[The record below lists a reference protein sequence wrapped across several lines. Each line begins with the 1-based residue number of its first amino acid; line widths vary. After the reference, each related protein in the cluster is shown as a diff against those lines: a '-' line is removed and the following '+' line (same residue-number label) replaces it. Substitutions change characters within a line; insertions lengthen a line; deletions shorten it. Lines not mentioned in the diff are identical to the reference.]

1 MWIISQLIAYNMAW
15 IVTLAVPMAVL
26 VATLMAFG
34 SLASNNELTIMK
46 ASGISLRRM
55 MFPVILCSF
64 GLFYLMLLFN
74 NQVLPEANH
83 QARVLLGDISRTKPT
98 FILEPGRF
106 SDDIGGA
113 KILVRKTDPVT
124 NKLEEIYIYD
134 YSNPQF
140 RNIFTAKRGDIGFT
154 MDFKNVV
161 MNLEEGEIHQIS
173 VIDPSQRYRKVRFD
187 KHRITLS
194 SEGFGF
200 QQSGEGSFRGDRELS
215 ADSMNS
221 IRDSLIVQ
229 NENILSGFISTLNNN
244 INSLKAINYRDTVIQ
259 KIPAVTDSVPLVNS
273 PEANEIVNLYT
284 NVMSKPAQFKGVE
297 LSQQMIQSQI
307 YRYEVEIYKKYSI
320 PFACVV
326 FVLIGAPLG
335 YRVRKG
341 GFGVAAGLSLLLF
354 LVYWASLIGGEKL
367 ADRGMMSPLIG
378 MWLANIAL
386 SIFGLYLMF
395 KSS

>member
-1 MWIISQLIAYNMAW
+1 MAW

-244 INSLKAINYRDTVIQ
+244 INSLKDINYRDTVIQ

>member
-1 MWIISQLIAYNMAW
+1 
-15 IVTLAVPMAVL
+15 
-26 VATLMAFG
+26 
-34 SLASNNELTIMK
+34 
-46 ASGISLRRM
+46 
-55 MFPVILCSF
+55 
-64 GLFYLMLLFN
+64 
-74 NQVLPEANH
+74 
-83 QARVLLGDISRTKPT
+83 
-98 FILEPGRF
+98 
-106 SDDIGGA
+106 
-113 KILVRKTDPVT
+113 
-124 NKLEEIYIYD
+124 
-134 YSNPQF
+134 
-140 RNIFTAKRGDIGFT
+140 

-221 IRDSLIVQ
+221 IRDSLLVQ
-229 NENILSGFISTLNNN
+229 NENIFSGFISTLNKN

-259 KIPAVTDSVPLVNS
+259 KIPDVTNSVPLVNS

-367 ADRGMMSPLIG
+367 ADRGMMSPLVG